1 MGKDPK
7 GRSERKTRK
16 VDGVKSNDTSVEN
29 ANNDGADRYHINI
42 SDSAPSDDSSHGH
55 GSEQTSEVSRNS
67 SEDDSSVGSSF
78 ETESDYSS
86 LLELGADTE
95 EMLDDGMLFS
105 LRSLDAKPSTV
116 GGWLDFACGWM
127 DRPNMCVGIG
137 GGSKQTSLLRESSL
151 KASKAM
157 RRVKLNDTL
166 RKASENAS
174 VPQEKK
180 KKSDVE
186 KIQRD
191 VAKAAMVAAA
201 SVKKHE
207 IQPSVA
213 TVPGQ
218 KVKEPN
224 PKKSES
230 RMTPRV
236 EQGQTN
242 EDIEAKMKQ
251 VSARA
256 AEILKNT
263 IEARVIKSSAEVN
276 EGQCSNCRIFL
287 FRFLL
292 LTFASFAARSFSYA
306 QIFVIDSPAPKSY
319 RATHERARGFIT

>member
-7 GRSERKTRK
+7 GRSERKSRK
-16 VDGVKSNDTSVEN
+16 SEGERSNDHGSVDHDN
-29 ANNDGADRYHINI
+29 HNDDTDRYHINV
-42 SDSAPSDDSSHGH
+42 SDSTPSDDSSHGR
-55 GSEQTSEVSRNS
+55 GSEQTSENS
-67 SEDDSSVGSSF
+67 HHTGTSDDDSTSSYDS
-78 ETESDYSS
+78 ESDYSS

-105 LRSLDAKPSTV
+105 LRSLDSKPSTV

-127 DRPNMCVGIG
+127 DRPNMCVGLG

-151 KASKAM
+151 KASKVM

-166 RKASENAS
+166 KKATESTAGTK
-174 VPQEKK
+174 EKK

-207 IQPSVA
+207 IQPTIP
-213 TVPGQ
+213 TVKGQ
-218 KVKEPN
+218 RVQDSR
-224 PKKSES
+224 SES
-230 RMTPRV
+230 RMAQRV
-236 EQGQTN
+236 EEGQTN

-276 EGQCSNCRIFL
+276 ARQSSICNNFQ
-287 FRFLL
+287 FRCMV
-292 LTFASFAARSFSYA
+292 LTFVIFTVRSIFSY
-306 QIFVIDSPAPKSY
+306 QVFVIGSSAPKG
-319 RATHERARGFIT
+319 H